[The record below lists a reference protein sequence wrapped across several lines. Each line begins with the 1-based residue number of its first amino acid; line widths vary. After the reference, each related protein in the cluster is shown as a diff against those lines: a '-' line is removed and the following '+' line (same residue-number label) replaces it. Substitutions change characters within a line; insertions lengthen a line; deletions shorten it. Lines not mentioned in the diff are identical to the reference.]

1 MARDTAGEPLGR
13 IVVTGFGPFP
23 GVPENPSAAMLE
35 ALRTTPGLLSLDT
48 QYRLVDVAYAAVPLA
63 LEAILADAPAAL
75 VLTGYSSLA
84 EGLRLEV
91 RAHDYCSPDHQDAFG
106 MRPETSG
113 EMREHIEQLA
123 ADLPALAG
131 RVMQAGIPCTLS
143 HDAGAYL
150 CNHIYHQA
158 LRRIAAPGADTAAV
172 FVHLPAVAGTPL
184 AEASAGA
191 MPLEAMA
198 RGVALIARDLARRD

>member
-1 MARDTAGEPLGR
+1 MAGDTAGEPPGR

-23 GVPENPSAAMLE
+23 GVPENPSAALLQAM
-35 ALRTTPGLLSLDT
+35 RTTPGLLPPDT
-48 QYRLVDVAYAAVPLA
+48 EYHLVGVSYAAVPPV
-63 LEAILADAPAAL
+63 LEAVLADPPAAL

-106 MRPETSG
+106 MQPETTG
-113 EMREHIEQLA
+113 EVRAHLEQLR

-131 RVMQAGIPCTLS
+131 RVMQAGIACTLS

-158 LRRIAAPGADTAAV
+158 LGRIAAQDADTLAV

-191 MPLEAMA
+191 MPLGAMA
-198 RGVALIARDLARRD
+198 RGVALIARELAGRD